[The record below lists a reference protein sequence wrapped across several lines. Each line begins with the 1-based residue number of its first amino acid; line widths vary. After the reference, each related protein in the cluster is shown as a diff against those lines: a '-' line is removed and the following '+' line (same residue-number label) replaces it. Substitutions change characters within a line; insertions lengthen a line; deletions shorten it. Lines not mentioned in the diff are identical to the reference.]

1 MSFKII
7 ALKPILGCDKIHL
20 KNLKSETLYYFSQ
33 DYTINSQRIDF
44 KRNYPENFFSE
55 KVNIEISAI
64 VGKNGSGKSSLTN
77 IVIKIINNIFYLFK
91 SKINGREFHFTDF
104 VDGISA
110 EIYYHVKD
118 ENQNIIYKII
128 IENHNFKIFAY
139 KISNNGNY
147 FVKDSEMELDI
158 LNFGKLFFYTE
169 VIDYSL
175 YSFNSKIEGDWIK
188 YIFHK
193 NDGYQTPIVLNPFR
207 DEGNID
213 INSENELIY
222 QRFLANIIRKD
233 SEKQITDSLK
243 VNKMLVSLKDDK
255 DLTRVI
261 IEDIIYDFSK
271 INSHKLF
278 IDFVKFFK
286 ISIDEGITSNIIE
299 KIKCYLVY
307 KLASISIKY
316 YEYNK
321 FHKQTQKKTQSAI
334 IDERDIFDE
343 RDRYDVKFRDIIPFF
358 SQIDAD
364 KSHITFKI
372 KQIINYLKFNHIN
385 LLEDNSIDFSEPFKH
400 LRGISYTIEY
410 LPPPI
415 YKINIDLVSD
425 SEDKVDFL
433 SLSSGEKQMIFSQNS
448 LFYHLYNLDSVSNK
462 IDKKKIVF
470 ENINI
475 ILDEIELYFHPEY
488 QRKYIKRLI
497 DGIEVLGLK
506 QIKNINL
513 IVSTHSPFILS
524 DIPSTNVLRLEDG
537 NPYTFN
543 HEIDKT
549 FGANIYDLL
558 KDSFFLE
565 GFIGEFSLKKIRDLF
580 SFLESNSLTTQ
591 SLNVTNS
598 LETIELIA
606 EPIIKEKLKNFYYK
620 KFKSDFDIEKE
631 IKVLENILKERKL

>member
-207 DEGNID
+207 DEGYID

-243 VNKMLVSLKDDK
+243 VNKMLVSL
-255 DLTRVI
+255 
-261 IEDIIYDFSK
+261 
-271 INSHKLF
+271 
-278 IDFVKFFK
+278 
-286 ISIDEGITSNIIE
+286 
-299 KIKCYLVY
+299 
-307 KLASISIKY
+307 
-316 YEYNK
+316 
-321 FHKQTQKKTQSAI
+321 
-334 IDERDIFDE
+334 
-343 RDRYDVKFRDIIPFF
+343 
-358 SQIDAD
+358 
-364 KSHITFKI
+364 
-372 KQIINYLKFNHIN
+372 
-385 LLEDNSIDFSEPFKH
+385 
-400 LRGISYTIEY
+400 
-410 LPPPI
+410 
-415 YKINIDLVSD
+415 
-425 SEDKVDFL
+425 
-433 SLSSGEKQMIFSQNS
+433 
-448 LFYHLYNLDSVSNK
+448 
-462 IDKKKIVF
+462 
-470 ENINI
+470 
-475 ILDEIELYFHPEY
+475 
-488 QRKYIKRLI
+488 
-497 DGIEVLGLK
+497 
-506 QIKNINL
+506 
-513 IVSTHSPFILS
+513 
-524 DIPSTNVLRLEDG
+524 
-537 NPYTFN
+537 
-543 HEIDKT
+543 
-549 FGANIYDLL
+549 
-558 KDSFFLE
+558 
-565 GFIGEFSLKKIRDLF
+565 
-580 SFLESNSLTTQ
+580 
-591 SLNVTNS
+591 
-598 LETIELIA
+598 
-606 EPIIKEKLKNFYYK
+606 
-620 KFKSDFDIEKE
+620 
-631 IKVLENILKERKL
+631 